1 LVSILDNHLI
11 GESMIKQDY
20 LLRMIQEIITLLI
33 NALLNRQKIRK
44 ESWVEYDDITRQIL
58 GVPSESLV
66 DMSADEIIDRYKDDP
81 NQMGKTELA
90 AVTMLKISD
99 EMGDEQLVQKSRLK
113 QDGLTLL
120 EYVQTK
126 GDTFSIQRV
135 ALMAQLKG

>member
-1 LVSILDNHLI
+1 
-11 GESMIKQDY
+11 MIKQDY

-113 QDGLTLL
+113 QDGLALL

>member
-1 LVSILDNHLI
+1 
-11 GESMIKQDY
+11 MIKQDY

-58 GVPSESLV
+58 GVPSENLV
-66 DMSADEIIDRYKDDP
+66 NMSAEEIIDRYQDDP

-99 EMGDEQLVQKSRLK
+99 EMGDEQLVLKSKLK
-113 QDGLTLL
+113 QDGLALL

-135 ALMAQLKG
+135 VLIAQLKG

>member
-1 LVSILDNHLI
+1 
-11 GESMIKQDY
+11 MIKKDY

-66 DMSADEIIDRYKDDP
+66 DMSADEIIARYQDDP

-99 EMGDEQLVQKSRLK
+99 EMGDEQLVLKSRLK
-113 QDGLTLL
+113 QDGLALL

-135 ALMAQLKG
+135 ALIAMLKG

>member
-1 LVSILDNHLI
+1 
-11 GESMIKQDY
+11 MIKQDY

-58 GVPSESLV
+58 GVPSENLV
-66 DMSADEIIDRYKDDP
+66 NMSAEEIIERYQDDP

-99 EMGDEQLVQKSRLK
+99 EMGDEQLVLKSRLK
-113 QDGLTLL
+113 QDGLALL

-135 ALMAQLKG
+135 ALIAMLKG

>member
-1 LVSILDNHLI
+1 
-11 GESMIKQDY
+11 MIKQDY

-58 GVPSESLV
+58 GVPSENLV
-66 DMSADEIIDRYKDDP
+66 DMNAEEIISRYQDDP

-99 EMGDEQLVQKSRLK
+99 EMGDEQLVLKSKLK
-113 QDGLTLL
+113 QDGLALL

-135 ALMAQLKG
+135 ALMAMLKR

>member
-1 LVSILDNHLI
+1 
-11 GESMIKQDY
+11 MIKHDY

-58 GVPSESLV
+58 GVPSENLV
-66 DMSADEIIDRYKDDP
+66 DMNAEEIISRYQDDP

-99 EMGDEQLVQKSRLK
+99 EMGDEQLVLKSKLK
-113 QDGLTLL
+113 QDGLALL

-126 GDTFSIQRV
+126 GDTFSIQRA
-135 ALMAQLKG
+135 ALIAMLKG

>member
-1 LVSILDNHLI
+1 
-11 GESMIKQDY
+11 MIKQDY
-20 LLRMIQEIITLLI
+20 LLRMIQEILTLLI

-58 GVPSESLV
+58 GVPSENLV
-66 DMSADEIIDRYKDDP
+66 DMSAEEIIDRYQDDP

-99 EMGDEQLVQKSRLK
+99 EMGDEQLVLKSKLK
-113 QDGLTLL
+113 QDGLALL

-135 ALMAQLKG
+135 ALMAMLKG

>member
-1 LVSILDNHLI
+1 
-11 GESMIKQDY
+11 MIKQDY

-66 DMSADEIIDRYKDDP
+66 NMSADEIIDRYKDDP

-113 QDGLTLL
+113 QDGLALL

>member
-1 LVSILDNHLI
+1 
-11 GESMIKQDY
+11 MIKQDY

-58 GVPSESLV
+58 GVPSENLV
-66 DMSADEIIDRYKDDP
+66 DMNAEEIISRYQDDP

-99 EMGDEQLVQKSRLK
+99 EMGDEQLVLKSKLK
-113 QDGLTLL
+113 QDGLALL

-126 GDTFSIQRV
+126 GNTFSLWTQDLNNTLFCV
-135 ALMAQLKG
+135 QMLPALP

>member
-1 LVSILDNHLI
+1 
-11 GESMIKQDY
+11 MIKQDY

-66 DMSADEIIDRYKDDP
+66 DMSADEIIDRYQDDP
-81 NQMGKTELA
+81 NQMGKIELA

-99 EMGDEQLVQKSRLK
+99 EMGDEQLVMKSKLK
-113 QDGLTLL
+113 QDALALL
-120 EYVQTK
+120 EYVQTE

-135 ALMAQLKG
+135 ALMAMLKG

>member
-1 LVSILDNHLI
+1 
-11 GESMIKQDY
+11 MIKQDY

-66 DMSADEIIDRYKDDP
+66 DMSADEIIERYQDDP

-99 EMGDEQLVQKSRLK
+99 EMGDEQLVLKSRLK
-113 QDGLTLL
+113 QDGLALL

-126 GDTFSIQRV
+126 GDTFSIQRM
-135 ALMAQLKG
+135 ALIAMLKG

>member
-1 LVSILDNHLI
+1 
-11 GESMIKQDY
+11 MIKQDY
-20 LLRMIQEIITLLI
+20 LLRMIQEIITLLV

-58 GVPSESLV
+58 GVPSENLV
-66 DMSADEIIDRYKDDP
+66 DMNAEEIISRYQDDP

-99 EMGDEQLVQKSRLK
+99 EMGDEQLVLKSRLK
-113 QDGLTLL
+113 QDGLALL

-135 ALMAQLKG
+135 ALIAMLKG

>member
-1 LVSILDNHLI
+1 
-11 GESMIKQDY
+11 MIKQDY

-66 DMSADEIIDRYKDDP
+66 DMSADEIIDRYQDDP

-99 EMGDEQLVQKSRLK
+99 EMGDEQLVLKSKLK
-113 QDGLTLL
+113 QDALALL
-120 EYVQTK
+120 EYVQTE

-135 ALMAQLKG
+135 ALMAQLKE